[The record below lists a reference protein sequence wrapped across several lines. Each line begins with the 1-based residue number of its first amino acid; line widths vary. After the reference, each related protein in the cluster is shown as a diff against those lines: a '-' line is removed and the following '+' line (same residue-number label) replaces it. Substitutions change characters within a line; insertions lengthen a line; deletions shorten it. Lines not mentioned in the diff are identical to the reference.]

1 MVLRPDGRC
10 RRPQNQVVLGTRRV
24 AGGRGPRQL
33 PRLGLPSPRTLLLP
47 ARGGQCPGILS
58 VRPTSTPDA
67 GSEPGSHLLR
77 KAGKLQPQGRAGR
90 LSVPPPARPPARR
103 AGHSRV
109 APPPTPRRRPRAG
122 ACSPSVPAFRPASW
136 GRVLAPLDLPWI
148 PLGAGSVAEPSQ
160 GMGQVS
166 CLVSG
171 QPVFP
176 GGSCG
181 EQAVWCPRGSGGRSP
196 VVHVC
201 LPSPLGGKQQLS
213 LFLCKHSVFCSLT
226 IIPWNVLEFGLV
238 AKEQERR

>member
-33 PRLGLPSPRTLLLP
+33 PRLGLPSPRTLLLL

-136 GRVLAPLDLPWI
+136 DRVLAPLDLPWI

-160 GMGQVS
+160 GMG
-166 CLVSG
+166 SG
-171 QPVFP
+171 QLLGVRAAGLSWWFLWRTGSVVPTGI
-176 GGSCG
+176 GG
-181 EQAVWCPRGSGGRSP
+181 QVPRGACVPAQSTWRKTAAEFVS
-196 VVHVC
+196 
-201 LPSPLGGKQQLS
+201 LQTLS
-213 LFLCKHSVFCSLT
+213 FLFSDHYSLECT
-226 IIPWNVLEFGLV
+226 
-238 AKEQERR
+238 